1 MTSSLDDVLDPTVLA
16 EHRQRMALLMAGRR
30 SAARAIVAG
39 VVVAGLGLGV
49 VAAVA
54 ALERPAD
61 RSDLT
66 VVPQVPP

>member
-1 MTSSLDDVLDPTVLA
+1 MTPSLDDVPDPRVLA

-39 VVVAGLGLGV
+39 VVAAGLGLGV

-54 ALERPAD
+54 ALEPPAD
-61 RSDLT
+61 RSD
-66 VVPQVPP
+66 VAVGSQVPP